1 MFWSDNVAFDKI
13 VLRFYFY
20 ETNLL
25 GESMQKRS
33 DLMTQGA
40 DRAPHRSLLRAGGFT
55 ERELQNPIIGIANSF
70 NEIIP
75 GHTHLDKLSD
85 AVKAGVYAAGG
96 TPVVFNTIGVCDGI
110 AMNHDGMK
118 YSLPS
123 RELIADSLE
132 IMAMAHPF
140 DALVLMASC
149 DKIIPGMLI
158 GAARLDI
165 PSIFIAG
172 GPMLPGKVHGR
183 EVGLDKVFE
192 AVGRLKSGGI
202 SESDLSEFECSAC
215 PGAGSCSG
223 MFTANTMANLSEAL
237 GMALPL
243 NGSIP
248 AVYSQRIWLAKET
261 GHHAVNLARQGIT
274 PRDVMTK
281 GAFENMIVADMALG
295 GSTNSV
301 LHITAI
307 AYYAGVDICLDDFG
321 RLAEKVPHLT
331 SIAPAGPHHVVDLYH
346 AGGVPAIMAELA
358 KKNLVNEGEMTV
370 SGKSMGEMLAAIK
383 AGTQDNSV
391 IRSID
396 DPVHAKGGLAVLK
409 GNIAPDGAIVKQ
421 VAVADEMLKHSGP
434 ARVFHS
440 EDEAYETI
448 MAGKI
453 QKGEVLVIRFEGPK
467 GGPGMREMLSPT
479 SALAGMGLD
488 KEVALITDGRFS
500 GATRGAAIGHV
511 SPEAASGGTIAIIQD
526 GDIIDIDI
534 PGKTLNVQLDPKEIQ
549 KRLEQLPPFELK
561 KKTGYLARYA
571 ANVSSADKGAVFPL

>member
-1 MFWSDNVAFDKI
+1 
-13 VLRFYFY
+13 
-20 ETNLL
+20 
-25 GESMQKRS
+25 MQKRS

-40 DRAPHRSLLRAGGFT
+40 ERAPHRSLLRAGGFT
-55 ERELQNPIIGIANSF
+55 DRELRNPIIGIANSF

-75 GHTHLDKLSD
+75 GHMHLDKLSD

-110 AMNHDGMK
+110 AMNHDGMR

-140 DALVLMASC
+140 DGLVLMASC

-172 GPMLPGKVHGR
+172 GPMLPGKIHGR
-183 EVGLDKVFE
+183 DVGLDKVFE
-192 AVGRLKSGGI
+192 AVGRLKNGSI
-202 SESDLSEFECSAC
+202 SQGDLDAFECRAC

-237 GMALPL
+237 GMSLPL

-248 AVYSQRIWLAKET
+248 AVYSERIWLAKET
-261 GHHAVNLARQGIT
+261 GYHAVALARQGIT
-274 PRDVMTK
+274 SRSIMTK
-281 GAFENMIVADMALG
+281 EAFENMIAVDMALG

-307 AYYAGVDICLDDFG
+307 AHYAGVGIQLSDFE
-321 RLAEKVPHLT
+321 RLAEAVPHLT

-346 AGGVPAIMAELA
+346 AGGVPAILTELC
-358 KKNLVNEGEMTV
+358 KKNLVNEGAMTV
-370 SGKSMGEMLAAIK
+370 AGKPMGKMLAAIE
-383 AGTQDNSV
+383 AENRDVSV
-391 IRSID
+391 IRPIH
-396 DPVHAKGGLAVLK
+396 DPVHAKGGLAVLQ

-421 VAVADEMLKHSGP
+421 AAVAREMLRHSGP
-434 ARVFHS
+434 ARVFCS
-440 EDEAYETI
+440 EDEAFETI
-448 MAGKI
+448 MAVKI

-488 KEVALITDGRFS
+488 RDVALITDGRFS

-511 SPEAASGGTIAIIQD
+511 SPEAASGGAIAIVQNH
-526 GDIIDIDI
+526 DIIDIDI
-534 PGKTLNVQLDPKEIQ
+534 PGHALNVRLDAEEIQ
-549 KRLEQLPPFELK
+549 TRLDRLPPFELK

-571 ANVSSADKGAVFPL
+571 AIVSSADKGAVFPL